1 MDLNFNLLKGKTA
14 IITGASRGIGKA
26 VAETFAK
33 NGCDLFL
40 ISRNEELLASLQ
52 QHLTDTYGVFVKY
65 YALDITNS
73 EELAIVFKDIR
84 STKKTIDILV
94 NNAGIM
100 EDAIL
105 QMVKPEL
112 IQKTYA
118 TNVFALIDMSKR
130 ASKLMLKHKQGSII
144 NLTSIIGVE
153 GNLGQSIYGSS
164 KSAVIGF
171 TKSLSK
177 ELAQLNIRVNGVAPG
192 FIDTDM
198 TKGMDPKFYNKNVES
213 IGFKRLGTPEDVAKV
228 ILFLASD
235 LSDYVTG
242 QIIGVDGGMVI

>member
-1 MDLNFNLLKGKTA
+1 MDLNFNMLKGKTA
-14 IITGASRGIGKA
+14 LITGASRGIGKE
-26 VAETFAK
+26 VATLFAK
-33 NGCDLFL
+33 NGADLIL
-40 ISRNEELLASLQ
+40 ISRNEERLSDLQ
-52 QHLTDTYGVFVKY
+52 KELTETYNVDVKY
-65 YALDITNS
+65 YAVDIT
-73 EELAIVFKDIR
+73 D
-84 STKKTIDILV
+84 STKLKDVFTEIKRDKKPIDIVV

-100 EDAIL
+100 EDAVL

-118 TNVFALIDMSKR
+118 INVFALIDVSKR
-130 ASKLMLKHKQGSII
+130 ASKLMLRNKRGSII

-153 GNLGQSIYGSS
+153 GNLGQSIYSSS
-164 KSAVIGF
+164 KAAVIGF

-177 ELAQLNIRVNGVAPG
+177 ELASLNIRVNGVAPG

-198 TKGMDPKFYNKNVES
+198 TRGMEPKFYDKNLAS
-213 IGFKRLGTPEDVAKV
+213 ISMGRLCTTSDVAKV

-235 LSDYVTG
+235 LAEYVTG